1 MAWLHQRCWLRYL
14 VEATLQISKN
24 QYVSLSSSFHKP
36 LYLIV
41 KKELFPFT
49 NLVEFIATALP
60 EQLHRR
66 LVWISPRAG
75 SNKFQDYSWRINQ

>member
-1 MAWLHQRCWLRYL
+1 MTSVRFGRFSPNVMALHQRCWLRYL

-24 QYVSLSSSFHKP
+24 SMFRFPVPSINHCKP

-49 NLVEFIATALP
+49 NLVEFMAIALP
-60 EQLHRR
+60 EHR
-66 LVWISPRAG
+66 IEG
-75 SNKFQDYSWRINQ
+75 